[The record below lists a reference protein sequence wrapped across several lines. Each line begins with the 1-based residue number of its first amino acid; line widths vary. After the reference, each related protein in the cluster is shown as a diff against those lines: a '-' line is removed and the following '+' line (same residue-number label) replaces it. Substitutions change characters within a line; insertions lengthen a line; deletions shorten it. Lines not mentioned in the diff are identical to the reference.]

1 VPQAGNPLTVLLR
14 IGLGVALTGAAVV
27 WLQPS
32 ADRLVE
38 APATKAPAVTA
49 SAAPTAAA
57 ATAAATTAATVRPTP
72 AAFQLTLSDAELTK
86 AAASGFPQTVS
97 GVTVSD
103 PVVRVENDR
112 VRLVAKAQVLFGTT
126 QFEMIA
132 TPLVDSGKVSVRVD
146 SATLAGLSLPSDTKA
161 AIAQTVQGTI
171 TRLVPANVRVTG
183 FVFAPGQLTVQG
195 TQP

>member
-1 VPQAGNPLTVLLR
+1 MSQTGNPLSVLLR
-14 IGLGVALTGAAVV
+14 IALGVAVTGAAVA

-38 APATKAPAVTA
+38 APAVTKAPVVT
-49 SAAPTAAA
+49 SSPAPTIAATPA
-57 ATAAATTAATVRPTP
+57 ATARPTP
-72 AAFQLTLSDAELTK
+72 AAFALTLSDADLTA
-86 AAASGFPQTVS
+86 AAASGFPQSVR

-112 VRLVAKAQVLFGTT
+112 VRLVAKAKILFGTT

-132 TPLVDSGKVSVRVD
+132 TPTVDGGKVAVRVD

-161 AIAQTVQGTI
+161 AIADTVQGTI
-171 TRLVPANVRVTG
+171 TRLVPASVRVTG
-183 FVFAPGQLTVQG
+183 FAFAPGQLTVQG